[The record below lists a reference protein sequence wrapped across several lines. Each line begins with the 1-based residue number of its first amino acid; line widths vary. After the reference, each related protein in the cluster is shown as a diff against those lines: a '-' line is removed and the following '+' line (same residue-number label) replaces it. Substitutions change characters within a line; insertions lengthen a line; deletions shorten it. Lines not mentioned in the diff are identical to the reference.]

1 MAKKKDQTVE
11 SRVLSKVMG
20 GAGFSVLADHTIVG
34 GGSGWTTNA
43 FTVAGTDYLLFLNVQ
58 KFDLTGYQL
67 QDKTLFPQGVLFQD
81 MNRGPSG
88 STPLN
93 VQRCTVLST
102 TPLSAADFTT
112 LSTTTYAWVV
122 PGSNE
127 STFNLQHILSARYQ
141 DYVTLTTFA
150 GVQLTKESSYGS
162 GDSTAGEALW
172 YADAYLIPLV
182 AGSGANM
189 YIPDSAIVIPT
200 VVGKESDL
208 EYMMRLSRSLEPVY

>member
-1 MAKKKDQTVE
+1 MAKKKDTALE
-11 SRVLSKVMG
+11 SRVLTKVMS
-20 GAGFSVLADHTIVG
+20 GAGFSVLADHSIVG
-34 GGSGWTTNA
+34 GGDEWTTTA
-43 FTVAGTDYLLFLNVQ
+43 FTVAGTDHLLFLNIQ
-58 KFDLTGYQL
+58 KFDLSGYTL

-81 MNRGPSG
+81 MNRGPAG

-102 TPLSAADFTT
+102 TPLSVDNFNSVTD
-112 LSTTTYAWVV
+112 YFAWIL
-122 PGSNE
+122 PGMAT
-127 STFNLQHILSARYQ
+127 STFNLNNILSARYE

-150 GVQLTKESSYGS
+150 GVQQTKESFYGS

-182 AGSGANM
+182 SGSGANM
-189 YIPDSAIVIPT
+189 YLPDAAVVIPT
-200 VVGKESDL
+200 LIGKEPDL